1 MLDMFNAKSI
11 AVIGASETKG
21 KIGYDI
27 MKSLLN
33 YYKGKIVPVNPRGGK
48 IHGLSA
54 YTSIKEHGPVDLA
67 VITIPS
73 HIIPATVE
81 ECGETG
87 IKNIVVISAGFKE
100 VDEEGAK
107 LENQMV
113 EICKR
118 YGIKLVGP
126 NCLGV
131 MNTYNDMNASFSS
144 DIAHKGKISFMT
156 QSGAIMAAILDYADK
171 KNIGFSRIVSLGNKA
186 MINENDC
193 IKDFMEDEN
202 TEVISAY
209 LEGIV
214 DGRGFIEAS
223 RTASRKKPVLVIKAG
238 RTSKGSEAV
247 SSHTGTIAGSD
258 SAYEAAFSQCGI
270 IRVNSLDEL
279 MDYSSAL
286 ALSPL
291 PKGNKIAIL
300 TNAGGPA
307 IMTTDV
313 AIRSGLELAQLT
325 CETRQKLKD
334 GLPETASVKNPVDVL
349 GDASPERYAFAL
361 DTVLEDPNVDGI
373 IYLVTP
379 QSVTDAEG
387 IAKVAIEHAATSEK
401 PILCSFFGGTS
412 FGGAEKLL
420 AKKQVPNYLY
430 PKRAVKSMKKLYD
443 YSIIKDQE
451 YPKPHEFDVDK
462 VFVKNIIE
470 DAKEKGI
477 HTLGLESLDI
487 LKAYGIPTVGTS
499 ITKTVEET
507 VKSAEEIGYPL
518 VMKIV
523 SPQISH
529 KSDVGG
535 IKLNLNNAEEVKAAY
550 EDMMENIPKK
560 EPEAHLEGVQL
571 QKMLSG
577 GKEVIIGMVQDP
589 TFGPM
594 LMFGLGGIYVEVL
607 KDVKF
612 AIAPVTKI
620 EAEDMISGI
629 KTHELL
635 EGTRGDEAK
644 DIESIT
650 DIILRISQLV
660 TDFPEIN
667 EFEINPL
674 MVFDEGEGALAV
686 DMRLMLKE
694 DEINPL
700 IAFDGGEGALVSDK
714 VELKED

>member
-1 MLDMFNAKSI
+1 MRDMFNAKSI

-33 YYKGKIVPVNPRGGK
+33 YYKGEIVPVNIKGGE
-48 IHGLSA
+48 IHGIPA
-54 YTSIKEHGPVDLA
+54 CTSISEHGPVDLA

-73 HIIPATVE
+73 HLIPATVE
-81 ECGETG
+81 ECGEIG

-100 VDEEGAK
+100 IDEEGAR
-107 LENQMV
+107 LENQLV
-113 EICKR
+113 ETCKK
-118 YGIKLVGP
+118 YKIKLVGP

-186 MINENDC
+186 VINENDC
-193 IKDFMEDEN
+193 MKDFMEDEN
-202 TEVISAY
+202 TEVITSY

-214 DGRGFIEAS
+214 DGPGFIEAS
-223 RTASRKKPVLVIKAG
+223 RKASRKKPVLVIKSG

-270 IRVNSLDEL
+270 IRVNSLDEM

-291 PKGNKIAIL
+291 PKGNRIVIL

-313 AIRSGLELAQLT
+313 AIKNNLEIAELT
-325 CETRQKLKD
+325 CETKQKLKD
-334 GLPETASVKNPVDVL
+334 GLPATASVKNPVDVL

-361 DTVLEDPNVDGI
+361 ETVLEDPNVDGV

-387 IAKVAIEHAATSEK
+387 IAKVAIEHATSSEK

-412 FGGAEKLL
+412 FEGAEKLL
-420 AKKQVPNYLY
+420 AENQIPNYLY
-430 PKRAVKSMKKLYD
+430 PKRAVKSLKTLYN
-443 YSIIKDQE
+443 YSIIRDQE
-451 YPKPHEFDVDK
+451 YPDSPDFDVNK
-462 VFVKNIIE
+462 EIVKNIIQE
-470 DAKEKGI
+470 AQEKDMY
-477 HTLGLESLDI
+477 TLGLESFDI
-487 LKAYGIPTVGTS
+487 LKAYGIPTVGTA
-499 ITKTVEET
+499 ITKTLEDT
-507 VKSAEEIGYPL
+507 VKAAEEIGYPL

-535 IKLNLNNAEEVKAAY
+535 IKLNLSNADDVKAAY

-560 EPEAHLEGVQL
+560 EPNATLEGVQL
-571 QKMLSG
+571 QKMLAG

-594 LMFGLGGIYVEVL
+594 MMFGLGGIYVEIL

-612 AIAPVTKI
+612 AIAPVNEE
-620 EAEDMISGI
+620 EAREMIAGI

-635 EGTRGDEAK
+635 EGTRGDKPMDTEA
-644 DIESIT
+644 IA

-674 MVFDEGEGALAV
+674 MVFEEGALAV

-694 DEINPL
+694 
-700 IAFDGGEGALVSDK
+700 GGSGPIS
-714 VELKED
+714 ELPQSARVKSSE

>member
-1 MLDMFNAKSI
+1 MRDMFDAKSI

-27 MKSLLN
+27 MRSLVN
-33 YYKGKIVPVNPRGGK
+33 YYKGEIVPVNIKGGE
-48 IHGLSA
+48 ILGIPA
-54 YTSIKEHGPVDLA
+54 CTSISEHGPVDLA

-73 HIIPATVE
+73 HLIPATVE
-81 ECGETG
+81 ECGEIG

-100 VDEEGAK
+100 IDEEGAR
-107 LENQMV
+107 LENELV
-113 EICKR
+113 ELCKK
-118 YGIKLVGP
+118 YKIKLVGP
-126 NCLGV
+126 NCLGI

-144 DIAHKGKISFMT
+144 DIAHKGKISFMS

-186 MINENDC
+186 VINENDC
-193 IKDFMEDEN
+193 MKDFMEDEN
-202 TEVISAY
+202 TEVITAY

-214 DGRGFIEAS
+214 DGPGFIEAS
-223 RTASRKKPVLVIKAG
+223 REASRKKPVLVIKSG

-270 IRVNSLDEL
+270 IRVNSLDEM

-286 ALSPL
+286 AFSPL
-291 PKGNKIAIL
+291 PKGNRIVII

-313 AIRSGLELAQLT
+313 AIKNNLEIAELT
-325 CETRQKLKD
+325 CETKQKLKD
-334 GLPETASVKNPVDVL
+334 GLPATASVKNPVDVL

-361 DTVLEDPNVDGI
+361 ETVLADPNVDGV

-387 IAKVAIEHAATSEK
+387 IAKVAIEHAKSSEK

-412 FGGAEKLL
+412 FEGAEKLL
-420 AKKQVPNYLY
+420 AEHQIPNYLY
-430 PKRAVKSMKKLYD
+430 PKRAVKSLKTLYN

-451 YPKPHEFDVDK
+451 YPDSPDFDVDK
-462 VFVKNIIE
+462 EIVKNIIQE
-470 DAKEKGI
+470 AQEKDMY
-477 HTLGLESLDI
+477 TLGLESFDI
-487 LKAYGIPTVGTS
+487 LKAYGIPTVGTA
-499 ITKTVEET
+499 ITKTLEDT
-507 VKSAEEIGYPL
+507 VKAAEEIGYPL

-535 IKLNLNNAEEVKAAY
+535 IKLNLNNADDVKAAY

-560 EPEAHLEGVQL
+560 EPNATLEGVQL

-594 LMFGLGGIYVEVL
+594 MMFGLGGIYVEIL

-612 AIAPVTKI
+612 AIAPVNEE
-620 EAEDMISGI
+620 EAREMIAGI

-635 EGTRGDEAK
+635 EGTRGDKAMDTEA
-644 DIESIT
+644 IA

-674 MVFDEGEGALAV
+674 MVFEEGALAV

-694 DEINPL
+694 
-700 IAFDGGEGALVSDK
+700 GGSGPVS
-714 VELKED
+714 ELSQSARVKSSE

>member
-1 MLDMFNAKSI
+1 MFNAESV

-33 YYKGKIVPVNPRGGK
+33 YYNGKIVPINPKGGN
-48 IHGLSA
+48 IHGIPA
-54 YTSIKEHGPVDLA
+54 YTSIKEHGLVDLA
-67 VITIPS
+67 VITIPA
-73 HIIPATVE
+73 HLIPATVE

-100 VDEEGAK
+100 IDEEGAK
-107 LENQMV
+107 LENQLV
-113 EICKR
+113 EICKN

-126 NCLGV
+126 NCLGI

-186 MINENDC
+186 VINENHC
-193 IKDFMEDEN
+193 MKDFMEDKN
-202 TEVISAY
+202 TEVITAY

-214 DGRGFIEAS
+214 DGPGFIRAS
-223 RTASRKKPVLVIKAG
+223 RRASRKKPVLVIKSG

-270 IRVNSLDEL
+270 IRVNSLDEM

-286 ALSPL
+286 AFSPL
-291 PKGNKIAIL
+291 PKGNRIAII

-313 AIRSGLELAQLT
+313 AIKNDLEIAQLT
-325 CETRQKLKD
+325 CETREKLKE
-334 GLPETASVKNPVDVL
+334 GLPDTASVKNPVDVL

-361 DTVLEDPNVDGI
+361 ETVLEDPNVDGV

-387 IAKVAIEHAATSEK
+387 IAEVAIEHAEISEK

-412 FGGAEKLL
+412 FEGAEKLL
-420 AKKQVPNYLY
+420 ADKQIPNYLY
-430 PKRAVKSMKKLYD
+430 PKRAVKSMKKLYE

-451 YPKPHEFDVDK
+451 YPKSPEFDVNK
-462 VFVKNIIE
+462 VIVKNIIE
-470 DAKEKGI
+470 EAKEKGM
-477 HTLGLESLDI
+477 HTLGLESFDI
-487 LKAYGIPTVGTS
+487 LKAYGIPTVGTA
-499 ITKTVEET
+499 ITKTLEDT
-507 VKSAEEIGYPL
+507 IKAAEEIGYPL

-535 IKLNLNNAEEVKAAY
+535 IKLNLNNGNEVKAAY

-560 EPEAHLEGVQL
+560 EPNAHLEGVQL

-612 AIAPVTKI
+612 QIAPVNET
-620 EAEDMISGI
+620 EAKKMVAGI
-629 KTHELL
+629 RTHELL
-635 EGTRGDEAK
+635 EGTRGDKPK
-644 DIESIT
+644 DIDSIV

-674 MVFDEGEGALAV
+674 MVFDEGDGALAV

-694 DEINPL
+694 GEFENLLQPS
-700 IAFDGGEGALVSDK
+700 GGAMG
-714 VELKED
+714 LKSSIDN

>member
-1 MLDMFNAKSI
+1 MLDMFNAKSV
-11 AVIGASETKG
+11 AVIGASQTKG
-21 KIGYDI
+21 KIGYDV
-27 MKSLLN
+27 MKSLLK
-33 YYKGKIVPVNPRGGK
+33 YYEGEIVPVNPKGGK
-48 IHGLSA
+48 ILGVPA
-54 YTSIKEHGPVDLA
+54 YTSIKEHGHVDLA
-67 VITIPS
+67 VIVIPAP
-73 HIIPATVE
+73 IIPATVE

-100 VDEEGAK
+100 VEGEGPE
-107 LENQMV
+107 LENQLV
-113 EICKR
+113 EICKK
-118 YGIKLVGP
+118 YDIKLVGP

-131 MNTYNDMNASFSS
+131 MDTYNNMNASFSS

-186 MINENDC
+186 VVNENDC
-193 IKDFMEDEN
+193 ITDFMDDKN
-202 TEVISAY
+202 TEVIIAY

-214 DGRGFIEAS
+214 DGPGFIEAS
-223 RTASRKKPVLVIKAG
+223 RRASKKKPVLVIKSG

-258 SAYEAAFSQCGI
+258 SAYEAAFSQSGV
-270 IRVNSLDEL
+270 IRVNSLDEM
-279 MDYSSAL
+279 MDYGSAL

-291 PKGNKIAIL
+291 PKGNKIAII

-313 AIRSGLELAQLT
+313 AIKTGLEMAQLT
-325 CETRQKLKD
+325 CETREKLKE
-334 GLPETASVKNPVDVL
+334 GLPKTASVKNPVDVL

-361 DTVLEDPNVDGI
+361 DTVLEDPNVDGV

-379 QSVTDAEG
+379 QSVTDPEG
-387 IAKVAIEHAATSEK
+387 IAQVAIERAAESKK
-401 PILCSFFGGTS
+401 PILCSFFGGTR
-412 FGGAEKLL
+412 FEGAEKLL
-420 AKKQVPNYLY
+420 ALKHLPNYLY
-430 PKRAVKSMKKLYD
+430 PKRAVKSMKKLCD

-451 YPKPHEFDVDK
+451 YPKPPEFDVDK
-462 VFVKNIIE
+462 GTVKRIIE
-470 DAKEKGI
+470 DAKKNGI
-477 HTLGLESLDI
+477 HTLGLESFDI
-487 LKAYGIPTVGTS
+487 LKAYGIPTVGTA
-499 ITKTVEET
+499 ITKTLEET

-535 IKLNLNNAEEVKAAY
+535 IKLNLENADDVKAAY

-560 EPEAHLEGVQL
+560 EPEAKIEGVQL

-612 AIAPVTKI
+612 AVAPVNEI
-620 EAEDMISGI
+620 EAKDMIKGI

-635 EGTRGDEAK
+635 EGTRGDKANDVEA
-644 DIESIT
+644 IAN
-650 DIILRISQLV
+650 IILRISQLV

-674 MVFDEGEGALAV
+674 MVFDEGAGALAV

-694 DEINPL
+694 EKKTEN
-700 IAFDGGEGALVSDK
+700 VSQTSK
-714 VELKED
+714 GSVSPESAK